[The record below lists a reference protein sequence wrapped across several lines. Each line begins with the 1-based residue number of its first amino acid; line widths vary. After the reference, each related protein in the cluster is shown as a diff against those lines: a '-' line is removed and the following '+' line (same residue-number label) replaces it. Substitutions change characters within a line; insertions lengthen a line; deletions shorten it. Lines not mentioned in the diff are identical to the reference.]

1 MDDDFEALEEM
12 ADALQSYGLD
22 VHTATDEETALE
34 QALKYSPEFVM
45 MDYLLRGSTGL
56 NAVGEIHKHLPD
68 TKIIMIS
75 GFEDLF
81 SVVTSMNSVN
91 DGVIAVLR
99 KPLSMDSIARF
110 ISNQLEQKNKELRAA
125 K

>member
-1 MDDDFEALEEM
+1 
-12 ADALQSYGLD
+12 
-22 VHTATDEETALE
+22 
-34 QALKYSPEFVM
+34 M

-68 TKIIMIS
+68 TKIILIS

-110 ISNQLEQKNKELRAA
+110 ISNQLEQKIRN
-125 K
+125 